1 MLEIRERI
9 FKLMN
14 VHGDLKA
21 INEKIHQESAFID
34 LINMEINKAII
45 GQKYMIER
53 LLIGLLAEG
62 HILLEGVPGLAK
74 TLAIN
79 SLSQAISASFSRIQ
93 FTPDLMPA
101 DIIGTTVIHQLD
113 NGERVFRF
121 RKGPLFANLIL
132 ADEINRAPAKTQA
145 AMLEAMQ
152 EHKVTVIGK
161 EFKLPQPFFVLATQ
175 NPVEQE
181 GTYPLP
187 EAQLDRFMFLINVD
201 YPSESE
207 EIEIAR
213 STTGNT
219 MPSLESFLSGDEVIR
234 FQELVRRVPVPSHIY
249 EYIVRL
255 VRKSRP
261 SDPSSPEWVQKFVS
275 WGAGTRAVQNLVLG
289 AKSRAALHGHY
300 FVGEEDIQAVVEP
313 VLNHRIITNFAAQS
327 EGMSATN
334 VIRKLV
340 DETPAKLA

>member
-1 MLEIRERI
+1 MSAIEPQIIETPQLEEDDARAIDQLRDTYA
-9 FKLMN
+9 KLN
-14 VHGDLKA
+14 SELGKVIVGQQKV
-21 INEKIHQESAFID
+21 
-34 LINMEINKAII
+34 MEQLSICLFAR
-45 GQKYMIER
+45 GHS
-53 LLIGLLAEG
+53 LLM
-62 HILLEGVPGLAK
+62 GVPGLAK
-74 TLAIN
+74 TLLVSKLSETL
-79 SLSQAISASFSRIQ
+79 SLHFSRIQ
-93 FTPDLMPA
+93 FTPDLMPM
-101 DIIGTTVIHQLD
+101 DITGTEIIQETSAGHREFSFV
-113 NGERVFRF
+113 
-121 RKGPLFANLIL
+121 KGPVFANIVL

-201 YPSESE
+201 YPTELE

-213 STTGNT
+213 STTGNS
-219 MPSLESFLSGDEVIR
+219 MPSLESFLSGEEVIK

-255 VRKSRP
+255 VRRSRP
-261 SDPSSPEWVQKFVS
+261 SDPSAPEWVQKFVS

-300 FVGEEDIQAVVEP
+300 FVGEEDVQQVVEP
-313 VLNHRIITNFAAQS
+313 VLHHRIITNFAAQS
-327 EGMSATN
+327 EGMSASN
-334 VIRKLV
+334 VIQKLV
-340 DETPAKLA
+340 DETPTKSAQ

>member
-1 MLEIRERI
+1 
-9 FKLMN
+9 
-14 VHGDLKA
+14 
-21 INEKIHQESAFID
+21 
-34 LINMEINKAII
+34 
-45 GQKYMIER
+45 
-53 LLIGLLAEG
+53 
-62 HILLEGVPGLAK
+62 
-74 TLAIN
+74 
-79 SLSQAISASFSRIQ
+79 
-93 FTPDLMPA
+93 
-101 DIIGTTVIHQLD
+101 
-113 NGERVFRF
+113 
-121 RKGPLFANLIL
+121 
-132 ADEINRAPAKTQA
+132 
-145 AMLEAMQ
+145 
-152 EHKVTVIGK
+152 
-161 EFKLPQPFFVLATQ
+161 
-175 NPVEQE
+175 
-181 GTYPLP
+181 
-187 EAQLDRFMFLINVD
+187 MFLINVD